1 MSTSS
6 NVNYGVSALSAEY
19 ATAFPVV
26 PRLSGIAS
34 FRFGKPVGD
43 AAKTILRFVTK
54 EKNASGTVATANDDF
69 AAADAAADSAAVSY
83 ENGHRIISASLGPA
97 TDVDAAGLRK
107 AAVAG
112 VNKLRALK
120 VKAAAVELPTVT
132 GIPSTIVADVIVQA
146 SLLSNFAFDR
156 YLTLESK
163 KASLVGALTFVPS
176 AAVGDSAA
184 AEAEA
189 AKIASVLA
197 NATIFARDL
206 VNERSDGKRQRE
218 RRATVPSAPWGAN
231 PQGRFAL
238 TPPPPP
244 TEMHPTRLEAVAR
257 QVALDADAD
266 IYVVTGAEL
275 LPLGL
280 HLLHAVGQASR
291 HAPRYIELTHEGD
304 PANPDDVIL
313 LVGKGITFDSGGLNI
328 KPTGSMEDMHM
339 DMGGSAA
346 VLGAFR
352 ALTQLGVKRNVVA
365 VLAVA
370 ENAIDAN
377 AFKPH
382 NILRSHKGLT
392 VEIKNTD
399 AEGRLVLADA
409 LSYAQQRVAPHT
421 IIDLATLTGACI
433 VGLGEYAAGMFT
445 NNEALKGGL
454 ACASSAR
461 FERLWPMPIFD
472 EHRDELKAAA
482 MADLQSTGAGRYGG
496 SCTAAAFIENFI
508 GTTGKPTP
516 AWAHLDIAGPAM
528 YSKQRGHM
536 NGGGTG
542 FGAQVIAQY
551 VLDAP
556 KGALPADV
564 KRKY

>member
-1 MSTSS
+1 MMSSS
-6 NVNYGVSALSAEY
+6 INYGIGAHSADY
-19 ATAFPVV
+19 ATAFASI
-26 PRLSGIAS
+26 PRLQGVAK
-34 FRFGKPVGD
+34 FAFGKIPAGAD
-43 AAKTILRFVTK
+43 AGKTILRFITK
-54 EKNASGTVATANDDF
+54 EKSSSTNADDDMQASDSAND
-69 AAADAAADSAAVSY
+69 STAVTY
-83 ENGHRIISASLGPA
+83 ENGLRIISASLGPA
-97 TDVDAAGLRK
+97 ADVNASGLRK

-112 VNKLRALK
+112 VSKLRSLK
-120 VKAAAVELPTVT
+120 IKAASIELPAVT
-132 GIPSTIVADVIVQA
+132 GIPTPIVADVIVQA
-146 SLLSNFAFDR
+146 SLLTNFAFDR

-163 KASLVGALTFVPS
+163 KASLVSSLAFIPVS
-176 AAVGDSAA
+176 DDA

-189 AKIASVLA
+189 ANTAAVLA

-206 VNERSDGKRQRE
+206 VNERADGE
-218 RRATVPSAPWGAN
+218 TLLLYHHTHMNNINSHSY
-231 PQGRFAL
+231 L
-238 TPPPPP
+238 ISPPPPP
-244 TEMHPTRLEAVAR
+244 SSEMHPTRLEAVAR
-257 QVALDADAD
+257 QVAEEAKAE
-266 IYVVTGAEL
+266 IFVVTGTDL

-291 HAPRYIELTHEGD
+291 HAPRYIELTHKGD
-304 PANPDDVIL
+304 PSNPDDVIL
-313 LVGKGITFDSGGLNI
+313 LCGKGITFDSGGLNI
-328 KPTGSMEDMHM
+328 KPTGSMEEMHM

-409 LSYAQQRVAPHT
+409 LSFAQQRVSPHT

-433 VGLGEYAAGMFT
+433 VGLGEYAAGLFT
-445 NNEALKGGL
+445 NNIVLKEGL
-454 ACASSAR
+454 ATASSAR

-472 EHRDELKAAA
+472 EHREELKTTS

-508 GTTGKPTP
+508 GTNGKPLP
-516 AWAHLDIAGPAM
+516 AWAHLDIAGPGM

-536 NGGGTG
+536 NSGGTG
-542 FGAQVIAQY
+542 FGVQVIAQY
-551 VLDAP
+551 VLNAP
-556 KGALPADV
+556 KGALPLDI